1 LEAVVSAS
9 RQRNLAVAILVD
21 LLILAAGGLL
31 VRHTRR
37 SRRLAEAQMN
47 FVAGV
52 SHELRTPLTV
62 IRGAAH
68 NLRRGVVQD
77 PERVAQY
84 SGLILQHAE
93 QLSAMVEQVLE
104 LAGAQKNLPP
114 SVREPVSVS
123 SVLRDSVAVATPD
136 TEAAHCQ
143 VQIHVPASLPHVC
156 GDAAALRRLFQNLV
170 ANAAKH
176 GGAGGF
182 IGLTAAFVNGSG
194 PPEVEVQVTDRGP
207 GIPESEQ
214 TDIFKPFVR
223 GAAAQAAQIRGS
235 GLGLSLVSEILKA
248 HGGTISVRSQPG
260 AGATFIVRLPTA
272 PPSV

>member
-9 RQRNLAVAILVD
+9 RQRNLTVAILVD

-31 VRHTRR
+31 VRHTRH
-37 SRRLAEAQMN
+37 SRRLAEAQMS

-77 PERVAQY
+77 PERVARY
-84 SGLILQHAE
+84 SDLILQHAE
-93 QLSAMVEQVLE
+93 QLGAMVEQVLE
-104 LAGAQKNLPP
+104 FAGAQKNLPS
-114 SVREPVSVS
+114 SVREPVSIS
-123 SVLRDSVAVATPD
+123 NVLHDALAAAAPD
-136 TEAAHCQ
+136 TEAAHC
-143 VQIHVPASLPHVC
+143 HVECRIPPSVPPVS
-156 GDAAALRRLFQNLV
+156 GDAAALSRVFQNLV

-194 PPEVEVQVTDRGP
+194 PPSIEVQVTDRGP
-207 GIPESEQ
+207 GIPECEQ
-214 TDIFKPFVR
+214 ADILKPFVR
-223 GAAAQAAQIRGS
+223 GAAAQAAQVRGS
-235 GLGLSLVSEILKA
+235 GLGLSLVSEIVKA
-248 HGGTISVRSQPG
+248 HGGTISIRSQPG
-260 AGATFIVRLPTA
+260 AGATFTVRLPAA